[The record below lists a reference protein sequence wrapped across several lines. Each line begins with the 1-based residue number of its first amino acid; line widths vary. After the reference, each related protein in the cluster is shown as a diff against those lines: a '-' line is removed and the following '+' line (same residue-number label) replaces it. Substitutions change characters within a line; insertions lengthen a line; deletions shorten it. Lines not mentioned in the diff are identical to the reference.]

1 MRILGTILFL
11 AMASNLLSQNT
22 ISDTVRINSV
32 TVNGHSKTRNQQTLD
47 SSILGNPQ
55 HLNLGDLLSKKS
67 HLFIKSY
74 GIGSLATVSLRGSG
88 TAHTQ
93 VNWNGISLNSS
104 MNGSS
109 DLALFPLFFMDQV
122 GVNYGLN
129 SLADGTGGIGGA
141 VNISTL
147 PEFGKQLN
155 LFSSYLHGSFGQQQL
170 NVKIKGGGE
179 KFQSIT
185 KIIYNQA
192 DNDFEYREFT
202 TEGFP
207 NNKVSNARFLQ
218 KGVMQKFFFK
228 LPKNQL
234 FEASLW
240 FFNSVRNLPPLI
252 TLRDNKELQEDVA
265 LKSLV
270 KYSKY
275 FKNSTLKVTSAFLS
289 DELNYQN
296 ERAGIAT
303 SALNNS
309 FRTRLDYEFNFKKID
324 VHTQAKYDHS
334 NASAD
339 GLVTAVNQNR
349 AEFFLKT
356 EQLITKDFKTSLS
369 LRSLHVVQAESY
381 LLPQVRLDYQVQGLN
396 LHLYALA
403 GKNVKY
409 PSLND
414 LYYVPSGN
422 VNLKA
427 EESESAE
434 LGAIYE
440 RGFANNKALFTSSAT
455 LFYNNIANY
464 IQWEPTAFGFWR
476 PSNLNSVE
484 TMGSELFIELS
495 QVKGKIKKQLN
506 ATYSYT
512 ASKNYEK
519 QHEFDESSGK
529 QLIYIPEHKGNV
541 SLNMEIDNI
550 SFAMNYQF
558 IGIRFISSD
567 NEELLPSYSLLDAS
581 VCKNLKWRDKSIIS
595 LSAGVKNI
603 LDVEYQAIEWRP
615 MPNRN
620 YFIKISYQFNK

>member
-1 MRILGTILFL
+1 MRILGTILLL
-11 AMASNLLSQNT
+11 AVASNLLSQNT
-22 ISDTVRINSV
+22 ISDTVEIEPV
-32 TVNGHSKTRNQQTLD
+32 IVNGNSLTTNQEVLD
-47 SSILGNPQ
+47 SSILSNPQ

-88 TAHTQ
+88 AAHTQ

-109 DLALFPLFFMDQV
+109 DLALFPLFFMDEV
-122 GVNYGLN
+122 SVKYGLN

-147 PEFGKQLN
+147 PEFGKQLS
-155 LFSSYLHGSFGQQQL
+155 LYTSYLLGSFGQEQL
-170 NVKIKGGGE
+170 NLKIKGGDD

-192 DNDFEYREFT
+192 DNNFEYRDLT

-207 NNKVSNARFLQ
+207 NKRVNNARFIQ
-218 KGVMQKFFFK
+218 KGVMQNLFLK
-228 LPKNQL
+228 LPSNQL
-234 FEASLW
+234 LEASLW
-240 FFNSVRNLPPLI
+240 LFNSERKLPPLI
-252 TLRDNKELQEDVA
+252 TLRNNTELQEDLA
-265 LKSLV
+265 IKSLI

-275 FKNSTLKVTSAFLS
+275 FNSSTLKVTSAYLS

-296 ERAGIAT
+296 ERAGIVST
-303 SALNNS
+303 SATNS
-309 FRTRLDYEFNFKKID
+309 FRTRLDYEFNFRKID
-324 VHTQAKYDHS
+324 VHAQAKYDHD

-339 GLVTAVNQNR
+339 GLTTAVNQNR
-349 AEFFLKT
+349 TEFYLSAQRFIIKR
-356 EQLITKDFKTSLS
+356 IKTSLS
-369 LRSLHVVQAESY
+369 IRSLNIMQAESY
-381 LLPQVRLDYQVQGLN
+381 LLPQLRIDYQLKSLN
-396 LHLYALA
+396 LHVYALA

-422 VNLKA
+422 VNLQA

-434 LGAIYE
+434 IGVVYQ
-440 RGFANNKALFTSSAT
+440 RGVVNNKLLFTSSAT
-455 LFYNNIANY
+455 LFYNNIANF
-464 IQWEPTAFGFWR
+464 IQWEPTAFGFWK
-476 PSNLNSVE
+476 PTNLKSAE
-484 TMGSELFIELS
+484 TMGSELFIEVN
-495 QVKGKIKKQLN
+495 QVKGKIKKQFN

-519 QHEFDESSGK
+519 QHEFDESRGK

-541 SLNMEIDNI
+541 SLDLEVEN
-550 SFAMNYQF
+550 FCFFMNYQY

-581 VCKNLKWRDKSIIS
+581 VCKSLKWKGNSFIA

-603 LDVEYQAIEWRP
+603 LDIKYQAIEWRP

-620 YFIKISYQFNK
+620 YFIKISYQFKK